1 MAQINKKKKEKE
13 EKLLLAQLTETS
25 VNRSLVNRGSTVT
38 LLHLY
43 HFSYFLK

>member
-25 VNRSLVNRGSTVT
+25 VNRSLVNRDSTA
-38 LLHLY
+38 LNPELDY
-43 HFSYFLK
+43 HDGI